1 MKKFLFLFTIFGLIG
16 CADDGAKTT
25 GKTENDVDAATTFIR
40 KALDGKWK
48 EARQLVVQDDANI
61 EDLETA
67 ERMATRKDAETQR
80 KYRESQINVH
90 DTRKLNDSASVVI
103 YSNTFT
109 NKRDSIKVVKVGGDW
124 LVDLKY
130 SFPNKNPVQQ

>member
-1 MKKFLFLFTIFGLIG
+1 MKKIVCLGFIGVVIFG
-16 CADDGAKTT
+16 CASNDEKSS
-25 GKTENDVDAATTFIR
+25 GKPENDVDAATTFIR

-48 EARQLVVQDDANI
+48 EARQLMLQDAANI

-67 ERMATRKDAETQR
+67 QRMAERWSVDTVRR
-80 KYRESQINVH
+80 YRESQISVH
-90 DTRKLNDSASVVI
+90 DTRKVNDSASVII

-109 NKRDSIKVVKVGGDW
+109 NKRDSIKVVKLGTDW

-130 SFPNKNPVQQ
+130 SFPNNPLQQ

>member
-1 MKKFLFLFTIFGLIG
+1 MKKIFFLCLITAFTG
-16 CADDGAKTT
+16 CTNDEVKTS
-25 GKTENDVDAATTFIR
+25 GKPENDVDAATTFIR

-80 KYRESQINVH
+80 KYRESQINIH
-90 DTRKLNDSASVVI
+90 DTRKLNDSAS
-103 YSNTFT
+103 
-109 NKRDSIKVVKVGGDW
+109 
-124 LVDLKY
+124 
-130 SFPNKNPVQQ
+130 